1 MTNKK
6 SPISKWTDF
15 DVFVGTKN
23 MTAKTSD
30 PSLKGS
36 VSLQYFLGRSGG
48 TTWLGC
54 VTRWQQLVTAP
65 AQHNEEVTKNWGWR
79 SWRFLLLFPII
90 SSIYIYTH
98 TSCVQDV
105 LVYGIRRRAS
115 KGHVSKL
122 PRYGTRTYIS
132 WFSLKPQL
140 CRLPFLSSPFFN
152 TCPASCRSNR
162 SHSMY
167 PSRARWDYILYKMIL
182 IRFHQQWKKC
192 NHSSLYNSQAFN
204 PFNINLNH
212 FISITMFCFRKRNL
226 PFFPG
231 EKIPSIPSP
240 STHSDF
246 HIVPAKASDV
256 DMNMA
261 SGRSLLPDP
270 SWVWSCKCQHAS
282 VAWKPTV

>member
-15 DVFVGTKN
+15 DVFVGTKKT
-23 MTAKTSD
+23 TAKTSD

-122 PRYGTRTYIS
+122 PRYGTRTYHD
-132 WFSLKPQL
+132 SLSNLNYVDFPS
-140 CRLPFLSSPFFN
+140 CHPPFL
-152 TCPASCRSNR
+152 TLVQHPAGRTDHIPCILHVPAEIISCTKW
-162 SHSMY
+162 Y
-167 PSRARWDYILYKMIL
+167 W
-182 IRFHQQWKKC
+182 
-192 NHSSLYNSQAFN
+192 
-204 PFNINLNH
+204 
-212 FISITMFCFRKRNL
+212 
-226 PFFPG
+226 
-231 EKIPSIPSP
+231 
-240 STHSDF
+240 SDF
-246 HIVPAKASDV
+246 TNNEKTMQSFIII
-256 DMNMA
+256 
-261 SGRSLLPDP
+261 
-270 SWVWSCKCQHAS
+270 
-282 VAWKPTV
+282 